1 MVPRTIASPD
11 DLYPAML
18 ADSTLYPGFRL
29 LELHSAAFLLVD
41 AYWRMSATLASGLN
55 ARTSSMTSTALLY
68 FSVCSA
74 SKIPSVS
81 IPDQC
86 SNLLVAVRS

>member
-29 LELHSAAFLLVD
+29 LELHFRRFPLGGRVLAYVSYARGGIERENLVD
-41 AYWRMSATLASGLN
+41 D
-55 ARTSSMTSTALLY
+55 
-68 FSVCSA
+68 FDC
-74 SKIPSVS
+74 
-81 IPDQC
+81 
-86 SNLLVAVRS
+86 VAVLQRLQRIEDPVRLHIRQM